1 MVFVDETDEIMN
13 RTFRI
18 IFGLLFM
25 IRTKDTMNFSPHVN
39 SRLQIL
45 PMVRC
50 STFFIEWLNFCSN
63 HYNIVFLVE
72 CLSYSHLMYSLNL
85 ILLFYRIKASSYCDL
100 TPHSHRKFLW
110 NGTFN

>member
-39 SRLQIL
+39 SWLHIL
-45 PMVRC
+45 PMFGVLHQVSETVMDTQVKLPVWRIC
-50 STFFIEWLNFCSN
+50 WQHLLVKAWENPYPVFFHESPRSTTTANA
-63 HYNIVFLVE
+63 
-72 CLSYSHLMYSLNL
+72 
-85 ILLFYRIKASSYCDL
+85 AS
-100 TPHSHRKFLW
+100 
-110 NGTFN
+110 